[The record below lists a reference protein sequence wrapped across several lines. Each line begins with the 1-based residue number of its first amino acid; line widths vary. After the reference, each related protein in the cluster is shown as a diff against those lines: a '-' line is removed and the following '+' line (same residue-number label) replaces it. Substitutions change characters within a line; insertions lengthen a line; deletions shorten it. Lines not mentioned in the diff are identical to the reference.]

1 MSITD
6 DSVTPGEL
14 PAIEEQEVWVEHLPA
29 LITGVK
35 VQGKTDGSGASNFQ
49 ARVLDA
55 RTRFLKKQFAEL
67 LVNGV
72 NVLGTL
78 EDEAA
83 LEAVPTEDLSKGTA
97 YFVEGALRIWNG
109 TEWASSGSLIGPRGI
124 NLIGAWPDE
133 TVLPDPSTKQV
144 GDAYIWGSDVWIL
157 TPQPDGWQSIGLKGA
172 DGKSAYQIAV
182 ENGETGTES
191 QWLTK
196 LVGKSAYEIWLSKDN
211 EGTEDD
217 FLASLKGKD
226 GAVGVLKILGTL
238 NSFAELEDLPTED
251 LIVGSAYFVEG
262 GISAWSG
269 TEWVNSGSLLGPRGI
284 TLLGT
289 WPDANAL
296 PDPSVNQVGDAYVW
310 KSDIWLLVPTSGEN
324 PAEWASIG
332 LEGPEGISAFQVA
345 VNNGFT
351 GTQVEWLASLV
362 GKSAYQTWRDQGN
375 TGTQA
380 QFLAS
385 LVGKDAYQM
394 WLTIPENEGKTPEE
408 FFEAFRGHQGLQWK
422 GPWDTGLTFVMGD
435 AVTHLGSSYIS
446 TLVGNNTGRE
456 PAPGAAGWG
465 VLALKG
471 DKGDPATPFAVMGSK
486 PNIGALPRPGV
497 ATEAWYVGS
506 KLYIWVTALG
516 DYADLDGIGGMSA
529 YELAV
534 QDGFEGT
541 LQEWLVSLKG
551 PDAYQVWKTKPGNED
566 KTIEQFFA
574 DIKGKSSYQSWLDQG
589 NSGSEAVFVASLK
602 STTPGPEGPAKAPF
616 KVMGSKATEGLLPTP
631 GLEDQAWYV
640 GSTLYVW
647 VTDLADYVDL
657 DGIGGLSAYELA
669 KQEGFQGT
677 LQEWLVSLKGASAY
691 QIWVSEGGVGDEAA
705 FLATLK
711 STTPGPEGPA
721 KAPFKVMGVKASIPA
736 LPTPGKEDEAWFVGQ
751 DLYVW
756 VETETQYA
764 DIGSMGGISAYEVAV
779 AEGFSGTVAEWL
791 ASFKSEIPGPRGP
804 AGKNLVVKGT
814 VANAAVLDTISN
826 PSDNDAYVTQ
836 DDGHLHSYIGD
847 DTVWVDLGPFK
858 GIDGKSAYQIWLD
871 NDHTGTEVEFL
882 ASLKGTDGKDGTSVV
897 IKGSVATFLEL
908 PANPEE
914 QWVYAVR
921 DVNILYVWTNN
932 AWISLGTFKG
942 EDGKDG
948 ANGTSIDIVKVLT
961 PEDQTIPDATANA
974 GKAYIG
980 LDKHI
985 MLSVGGVWTD
995 GGPVGVEGQRGAQG
1009 TGINLRGI
1017 VPTASNLPAKATADN
1032 GDGYFT
1038 ANDKML
1044 YVLTDGEWAGPFD
1057 ITGLQ
1062 GEEGKEGPEG
1072 QPGKSINILG
1082 HYDTMAL
1089 LAAAHPTGALGDG
1102 YLVGT
1107 GTTPRDL
1114 AIWSTEDDGKW
1125 INVGLIQGPR
1135 GFQGEP
1141 GPIGIGKPGPRGPR
1155 GSVWITLPVGQ
1166 DAPSAGFT
1174 GENGDWAVSSTF
1186 KVYYKTAD
1194 QGWQYWGQLVAGDVN
1209 SPLQSAGKVVRLGN
1223 DWVPLLVDEAPNMI
1237 DGKAYVRMLIAGS
1250 EDNKGEWVELVFPD
1264 PFDEPTADGKVY
1276 ARTRAVGQEKG
1287 TWTLLG
1293 NFITEAPGD
1302 GKLYGRKNPEG
1313 ATPGSWEEI
1322 PASIADI
1329 TVKDGKLYARSFATD
1344 GTTALWKEFT
1354 TIADLLAKDGKQ
1366 YARVY
1371 ETAGSAPIWK
1381 EIVAPTFDRYS
1392 VKLLATT
1399 GELDLGICQIFS
1411 LNASVA
1417 RTVTFKA
1424 GTVPAADRSMAVIIF
1439 VNGTGTI
1446 TWPATI
1452 TWNQK
1457 TQPVQGTTSTVV
1469 TLIWDG
1475 IGIGSGGRWL
1485 GSAGA
1490 TV

>member
-1 MSITD
+1 MSLTD

-14 PAIEEQEVWVEHLPA
+14 PAIEEEALWVEHLPA

-35 VQGKTDGSGASNFQ
+35 VQGKSDGQGASNFQ

-78 EDEAA
+78 ENEAA
-83 LEAVPTEDLSKGTA
+83 LAAIPTEGLSKGTA

-109 TEWASSGSLIGPRGI
+109 SEWASSGSLVGARGI
-124 NLIGAWPDE
+124 NLIGKHPDN
-133 TVLPDPSTKQV
+133 LPLPEPSDNKV
-144 GDAYIWGSDVWIL
+144 GDAYIWKSDVWVL
-157 TPQPDGWQSIGLKGA
+157 APDPDNWVGIGLKGDA
-172 DGKSAYQIAV
+172 GKSAYEIAV
-182 ENGETGTES
+182 ENGETGSEE

-196 LVGKSAYEIWLSKDN
+196 LVGKSAYDIWLSKGN
-211 EGTEDD
+211 VGTEEE
-217 FLASLKGKD
+217 FLTSLKGRD
-226 GAVGVLKILGTL
+226 GAVGNIKVIGTL
-238 NSFAELEDLPTED
+238 NSFAELDALPTED
-251 LIVGSAYFVEG
+251 LVNGTSYFVEG
-262 GISAWSG
+262 GISIWSG

-289 WPDANAL
+289 WPDGNSL
-296 PDPSVNQVGDAYVW
+296 PDPSVNRVGDAYVW
-310 KSDIWLLVPTSGEN
+310 KSDIWLLVPTSGDN
-324 PAEWASIG
+324 PAQWASIG

-345 VNNGFT
+345 KNNGFA
-351 GTQVEWLASLV
+351 GTQPEWLASLV

-380 QFLAS
+380 DFLKA
-385 LVGKDAYQM
+385 LVGKNAYEL
-394 WLTIPENEGKTPEE
+394 WLDEEGNEGKTLDE
-408 FFEAFRGHQGLQWK
+408 FFEAYRGKTGIQWR
-422 GPWDTGLTFVMGD
+422 GGWVDTTGYTVGD
-435 AVTHLGSSYIS
+435 AVSHNGSSWFNLLNI
-446 TLVGNNTGRE
+446 VNTNRE
-456 PAPGAAGWG
+456 PGGGNPAWGLMAA
-465 VLALKG
+465 KG
-471 DKGDPATPFAVMGSK
+471 EKGDPAVPFS
-486 PNIGALPRPGV
+486 
-497 ATEAWYVGS
+497 
-506 KLYIWVTALG
+506 
-516 DYADLDGIGGMSA
+516 
-529 YELAV
+529 
-534 QDGFEGT
+534 
-541 LQEWLVSLKG
+541 
-551 PDAYQVWKTKPGNED
+551 
-566 KTIEQFFA
+566 
-574 DIKGKSSYQSWLDQG
+574 
-589 NSGSEAVFVASLK
+589 
-602 STTPGPEGPAKAPF
+602 
-616 KVMGSKATEGLLPTP
+616 VMGSKARIEDLPRP
-631 GLEDQAWYV
+631 GAATQAWYV

-647 VTDLADYVDL
+647 VTDLTDYVDL

-669 KQEGFQGT
+669 KQEGFSGT
-677 LQEWLVSLKGASAY
+677 LQQWLVSLKGESAYQLAVADGFPGTLPQWLVSLRGQSAY
-691 QIWVSEGGVGDEAA
+691 QIWVNQGNTGDEAA

-711 STTPGPEGPA
+711 STEPGPRGFEGPA
-721 KAPFKVMGVKASIPA
+721 KAPFKVMGVKADVTA
-736 LPTPGKEDEAWFVGQ
+736 LPTPGQEDQAWFVGKN
-751 DLYVW
+751 LYVW
-756 VETETQYA
+756 VESETQYA

-779 AEGFSGTVAEWL
+779 AQGFAGTVNEWL
-791 ASFKSEIPGPRGP
+791 ASLKSTVPGPKGEP
-804 AGKNLVVKGT
+804 GQNLLVKGT
-814 VANAAVLDTISN
+814 VANAAVLDTITN

-836 DDGHLHSYIGD
+836 DDGHLHTYIEE
-847 DTVWVDLGPFK
+847 TTSWIDLGPFK
-858 GIDGKSAYQIWLD
+858 GLDGKSAYQIWLA
-871 NDHTGTEVEFL
+871 NDHTGTELEFL
-882 ASLKGTDGKDGTSVV
+882 ASLKGKNGKDGKDGTSVV

-921 DVNILYVWTNN
+921 DVNILYVWTNS

-942 EDGKDG
+942 EDGQDG
-948 ANGTSIDIVKVLT
+948 ANGTSIEIVKVLT
-961 PEDQTIPDATANA
+961 PEDQTIPSAGANA
-974 GKAYIG
+974 GKAYIS
-980 LDKHI
+980 LEKRI
-985 MLSVGGVWTD
+985 MLSVGGTWID

-1017 VPTASNLPAKATADN
+1017 VPAVGNLPAKATADN

-1062 GEEGKEGPEG
+1062 GKEGNPGPEG

-1114 AIWSTEDDGKW
+1114 AIWSTEEGGKW

-1135 GFQGEP
+1135 GIQGEP
-1141 GPIGIGKPGPRGPR
+1141 GPIGVGKQGIRGPR

-1166 DAPSAGFT
+1166 DAPAAGFT

-1209 SPLQSAGKVVRLGN
+1209 SPLQAAGKVVRLGN

-1237 DGKAYVRMLIAGS
+1237 DGRAYVRMLIDGNT
-1250 EDNKGEWVELVFPD
+1250 DNKGEWVELVFPD
-1264 PFDEPTADGKVY
+1264 PFDEPTADGKMYV
-1276 ARTRAVGQEKG
+1276 RQRNTGQEKG
-1287 TWTLLG
+1287 AWVALG
-1293 NFITEAPGD
+1293 SFITEAPDD
-1302 GKLYGRKNPEG
+1302 GKLYGRKNPQG
-1313 ATPGSWEEI
+1313 ATPGGWEEI

-1329 TVKDGKLYARSFATD
+1329 TTKDGKLYARSFATD

-1354 TIADLLAKDGKQ
+1354 TIADLLSKDGKQ
-1366 YARVY
+1366 YARVF
-1371 ETAGSAPIWK
+1371 ESNGTTPIWK

-1399 GELDLGICQIFS
+1399 AELDLSICQVFS

-1417 RTVTFKA
+1417 RTITFKA
-1424 GTVPAADRSMAVIIF
+1424 GTVPAADRSMTVVLII
-1439 VNGTGTI
+1439 NGAGSLTWPTTI
-1446 TWPATI
+1446 TWHQ
-1452 TWNQK
+1452 N
-1457 TQPVQGTTSTVV
+1457 TQPVLGATTTIV

-1475 IGIGSGGRWL
+1475 IGIGNGGRWI
-1485 GSAGA
+1485 GCAGA

>member
-1 MSITD
+1 MSLTD

-35 VQGKTDGSGASNFQ
+35 VQGKSDGSGASNFQ

-226 GAVGVLKILGTL
+226 GAVGTVKILGTL

-262 GISAWSG
+262 GISVWSG

-310 KSDIWLLVPTSGEN
+310 KSDIWLLVPTSGDN

-332 LEGPEGISAFQVA
+332 LEGPEGISAYQVA
-345 VNNGFT
+345 QNNGFP

-380 QFLAS
+380 DFIKA
-385 LVGKDAYQM
+385 LVGKNAYEL
-394 WLTIPENEGKTPEE
+394 WLEDEDNEGKTLQE
-408 FFEAFRGHQGLQWK
+408 FFEAYRGKTGIQWR
-422 GPWDTGLTFVMGD
+422 GPWNSATQYSTGD
-435 AVTHLGSSYIS
+435 AVSHNGSSWFNLLNI
-446 TLVGNNTGRE
+446 VNQNRE
-456 PAPGAAGWG
+456 PAAGNAAWG
-465 VLALKG
+465 LMAAKG
-471 DKGDPATPFAVMGSK
+471 EKGDPAVPFS
-486 PNIGALPRPGV
+486 
-497 ATEAWYVGS
+497 
-506 KLYIWVTALG
+506 
-516 DYADLDGIGGMSA
+516 
-529 YELAV
+529 
-534 QDGFEGT
+534 
-541 LQEWLVSLKG
+541 
-551 PDAYQVWKTKPGNED
+551 
-566 KTIEQFFA
+566 
-574 DIKGKSSYQSWLDQG
+574 
-589 NSGSEAVFVASLK
+589 
-602 STTPGPEGPAKAPF
+602 
-616 KVMGSKATEGLLPTP
+616 VMGSKATVEDLPRP
-631 GLEDQAWYV
+631 GAATQAWYV

-647 VTDLADYVDL
+647 VTDLTDYVDL

-677 LQEWLVSLKGASAY
+677 LQEWLVSLKGESAYQLAVEQGYPGTLNQWLVSLKGASAY

-711 STTPGPEGPA
+711 STEPGPRGFEGPA

-751 DLYVW
+751 NLYVW

-779 AEGFSGTVAEWL
+779 AEGFSGTVTEWL

-847 DTVWVDLGPFK
+847 DAVWVDLGPFK

-871 NDHTGTEVEFL
+871 NDHTGSELEFL

-948 ANGTSIDIVKVLT
+948 ANGTSIEIVKVLT
-961 PEDQTIPDATANA
+961 PEDPTIPSAGANA
-974 GKAYIG
+974 GKAYIS
-980 LDKHI
+980 LEKRI
-985 MLSVGGVWTD
+985 MLSVGGIWTD

-1062 GEEGKEGPEG
+1062 GKEGEPGPEG

-1114 AIWSTEDDGKW
+1114 AIWSTEEGGKW

-1237 DGKAYVRMLIAGS
+1237 DGVPYVRMLIAGS

-1293 NFITEAPGD
+1293 SFITEAPDD

-1366 YARVY
+1366 YARVF
-1371 ETAGSAPIWK
+1371 ESNGTTPIWK

-1392 VKLLATT
+1392 VKLLAATA
-1399 GELDLGICQIFS
+1399 ELDLSVCQVFS

-1424 GTVPAADRSMAVIIF
+1424 GTVPAGDRSMAVIIF

-1446 TWPATI
+1446 TWPSTI
-1452 TWNQK
+1452 TWHQN
-1457 TQPVQGTTSTVV
+1457 TQPVQGATSTVV

-1475 IGIGSGGRWL
+1475 IGIGAGGRWL